1 MDETNIEERISEL
14 PIIPLRGLVVFPD
27 MVLHF
32 DVGRKKSVEALRN
45 SMQINQKVFL
55 VCQRDASVDD
65 PNIDEMF
72 SVGVVCHIKQMI
84 RIPNSDNLRVVVE
97 GIERAKLISI
107 TQNKPFLSGCIEI
120 IEKTETKCD
129 HAEEIAYK
137 RAVKKEF
144 ENYASMITKISS
156 DVIAKVISIDDS
168 GELADYICSNTFID
182 YSLKQS
188 VLEVTD
194 PYKRLVQ
201 LLVLLKKE
209 NATLEIEAEI
219 QQKVQEEIDKNQREY
234 YLREEMKVI
243 SDTLG
248 ESENPVEEAD
258 AYREKI
264 KALECSDEIK
274 DKLLK
279 ECDRLMKMPTG
290 SHEGTV
296 ARNYLDKCL
305 EIPFGKYT
313 KDTINL
319 QKARKILD
327 RDHYGLEKVKD
338 RIVDSLAV
346 YKRNPDF
353 NGQIIC
359 LAGPP
364 GVGKTSVV
372 KSLAKS
378 MNRKYVRVALGG
390 IHDEAEIRG
399 HRRTY
404 IGSMPGRII
413 DAVIKSGVMNPI
425 ILLDEIDKV
434 GNDYKGDPSSALLEA
449 LDPEQN
455 STFNDHYIDFPVDLS
470 KVLFIT
476 TANDISAIAAPLYDR
491 MEVIDLNS
499 YTALE
504 KFHIAKEHLVKKE
517 MKKHNL
523 SGRELKITDSAINAI
538 IEGYTREAGV
548 RNLEK
553 TIASVCRKAAV
564 ALESGSKSLK
574 VTDENIEDILG
585 KRKYTP
591 EKVSDVNLVGT
602 VNGLAWTSV
611 GGTILP
617 IEVSALDGTGKIEL
631 TGNLGDVMKE
641 SAKTAVSYVR
651 SKSVEYGIDS
661 DFYKNKDIHIHA
673 PEGAVPKDGPSAG
686 LAITTALVSELT
698 GIAIKSNVAMTG
710 EISLKGRAMEIG
722 GLKEKSMAAYKAGCD
737 TVIIPKDNAK
747 DLSEI
752 SDEVKN
758 AVTFVTV
765 STFDEVLPAAGAPYR
780 SAQRRHDCRKE
791 RSGKGDG
798 IYGYLACG
806 AHIETTKQPP
816 GLEKSRRLFYGFI
829 LWNGRK
835 LPLFSYQIV
844 YSR

>member
-1 MDETNIEERISEL
+1 MNHSNTVERIAEL
-14 PIIPLRGLVVFPD
+14 PIIPLRGLVVFPN

-45 SMQINQKVFL
+45 SMKVNQKVFL
-55 VCQRDASVDD
+55 ICQKDASVDD

-72 SVGVVCHIKQMI
+72 EIGVVCHIKQMI
-84 RIPNSDNLRVVVE
+84 RIPNSENLRVVVE
-97 GIERAKLISI
+97 GIERAALMSI
-107 TQNKPFLSGCIEI
+107 TQTKPFLSGAVEI
-120 IEKTETKCD
+120 IEEPEYTAD
-129 HAEEIAYK
+129 AAEEKAYQ

-144 ENYASMITKISS
+144 ENYAAMMTKISS
-156 DVIAKVISIDDS
+156 DVIAKVISIKNS

-182 YSLKQS
+182 YALKQA
-188 VLEVTD
+188 VLEESN
-194 PYKRLVQ
+194 PYKRLIQ

-243 SDTLG
+243 SDSLG

-258 AYREKI
+258 EYREKI
-264 KALECSDEIK
+264 SALKCSDDIK
-274 DKLLK
+274 DKLFK
-279 ECDRLMKMPTG
+279 ECDKLMKMPSG

-296 ARNYLDKCL
+296 VRNYLDKCL

-313 KDTINL
+313 KDTIHL
-319 QKARKILD
+319 EKARKILD
-327 RDHYGLEKVKD
+327 RDHYGLEKVKE

-353 NGQIIC
+353 SGQILC

-372 KSLAKS
+372 KSLAKG

-399 HRRTY
+399 HRKTY
-404 IGSMPGRII
+404 IGSMPGRIV
-413 DAVIKSGVMNPI
+413 DAIVKSGVMNPV

-455 STFNDHYIDFPVDLS
+455 NTFTDHYIDFPLDLS
-470 KVLFIT
+470 KVLFVT
-476 TANDISAIAAPLYDR
+476 TANDVSSIAAPLYDR

-499 YTALE
+499 YTAVE
-504 KFHIAKEHLVKKE
+504 KFHIAKEHLIKKE

-523 SGRELKITDSAINAI
+523 NGREFKITDSAINAV

-548 RNLEK
+548 RKLEK
-553 TIASVCRKAAV
+553 TIAALCRKAAV
-564 ALESGSKSLK
+564 ALESGSKSFK
-574 VTDENIEDILG
+574 VTEDNIEDILG
-585 KRKYTP
+585 KKKYTP
-591 EKVSDVNLVGT
+591 ERVSENNLVGT

-617 IEVSALDGTGKIEL
+617 IEISALEGSGKIEL

-651 SKSVEYGIDS
+651 SKSKKFGIDT
-661 DFYKNKDIHIHA
+661 DFYKTKDIHIHA

-698 GIAIKSNVAMTG
+698 GVAVRSNVAMTG

-737 TVIIPKDNAK
+737 TVIIPQDNAK

-752 SDEVKN
+752 SDEVKK
-758 AVTFVTV
+758 AVNFITVSDFEEVIPIALEAPVTV
-765 STFDEVLPAAGAPYR
+765 N
-780 SAQRRHDCRKE
+780 
-791 RSGKGDG
+791 
-798 IYGYLACG
+798 
-806 AHIETTKQPP
+806 ETDKTTN
-816 GLEKSRRLFYGFI
+816 I
-829 LWNGRK
+829 
-835 LPLFSYQIV
+835 IV
-844 YSR
+844 KNNKPRTSVITQ